1 MLLDVPTG
9 FPQCFPPLSQR
20 SYGQC
25 TAADASCTFKK
36 GRGKEIYKGED
47 GQDSLERDAGR
58 WEVYGA
64 GGVLRG

>member
-1 MLLDVPTG
+1 MVA
-9 FPQCFPPLSQR
+9 PQQIK
-20 SYGQC
+20 
-25 TAADASCTFKK
+25 TDASCTFKK